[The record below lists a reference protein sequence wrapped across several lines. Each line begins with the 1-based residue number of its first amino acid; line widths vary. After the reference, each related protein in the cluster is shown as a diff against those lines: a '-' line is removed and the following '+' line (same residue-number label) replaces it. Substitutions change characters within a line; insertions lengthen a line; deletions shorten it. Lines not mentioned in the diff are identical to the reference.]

1 MIRFN
6 QTSIITIDAY
16 AYIEKF
22 SNDDGYTID
31 CDELLLYVSDRQ
43 WEGEEKKE
51 NLLIFDAEI
60 FILELIVQQMNNFI
74 SFLFLFKIGRF
85 N

>member
-31 CDELLLYVSDRQ
+31 CDELLYVSDRQ
-43 WEGEEKKE
+43 WEGEERE
-51 NLLIFDAEI
+51 LINLWCRN

-74 SFLFLFKIGRF
+74 SFLSLFKIGRF